1 MCIIGQINITGR
13 TIHKFYLPR
22 KKAKLPAFSSEESC
36 FYEVGTIL
44 ADEPGGRQSEEAED

>member
-1 MCIIGQINITGR
+1 MYGY
-13 TIHKFYLPR
+13 IHKFYLPR

-44 ADEPGGRQSEEAED
+44 ADETGGRQSEEAED